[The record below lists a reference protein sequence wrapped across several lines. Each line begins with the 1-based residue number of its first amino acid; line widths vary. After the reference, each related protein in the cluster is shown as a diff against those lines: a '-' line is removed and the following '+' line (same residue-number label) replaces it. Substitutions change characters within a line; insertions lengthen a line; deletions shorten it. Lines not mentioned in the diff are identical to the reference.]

1 MKFLF
6 LSSYAHLVLDPA
18 TQRVSGG
25 AELQVA
31 LLARELAARGHEV
44 VIVGG
49 DHGQEDGRVLEGV
62 RTRVGGKFQTG
73 GVADTLT
80 ALPRVYRI
88 IRQELPDH
96 ILLCG
101 WTAWLLFL
109 LGARAF
115 EADVSFI
122 CGSDAEVDGRY
133 RSANPL
139 RGGLFEAGLRYCD
152 ARFAMSEHQ
161 RALFE
166 KAGLT
171 CSMYRNL
178 ILPRQSPR
186 TAEKDIDLLWISRCQ
201 ALKQPHLFLDLAERL
216 PEARC
221 TIICPNEDDELWQSV
236 RDRSATLANVTF
248 IESVPYREVQAY
260 YDRAKL
266 VVNTSEFEG
275 FPNAFIQAGQG
286 DAAILSLNVDPDR
299 VITQFEA
306 GFYAGGDF
314 ERFVEGARA
323 LLSDGKRLSQAQTGA
338 ARFVTEW
345 HDNGRNV
352 DAFLSGLPK
361 ARSQGS
367 TTAEECQA

>member
-44 VIVGG
+44 VLVGG
-49 DHGQEDGRVLEGV
+49 DHGQDDDRVFEGV

-73 GVADTLT
+73 GMADTLQ
-80 ALPRVYRI
+80 ALPKVYGI
-88 IRQELPDH
+88 IARERPDH

-109 LGARAF
+109 LGARVSGAK
-115 EADVSFI
+115 VSFI

-133 RSANPL
+133 RTANPL
-139 RGGLFEAGLRYCD
+139 RGALFEAGLRHCN

-161 RALFE
+161 RELFQRA
-166 KAGLT
+166 KLPCGL
-171 CSMYRNL
+171 YRNL
-178 ILPRQSPR
+178 ILPRASAR
-186 TAEKDIDLLWISRCQ
+186 TGEKDIDLLWISRCQ

-221 TIICPNEDDELWQSV
+221 TIICPNEDDTLWQSV
-236 RDRSATLANVTF
+236 RDRAGKIANVTF

-286 DAAILSLNVDPDR
+286 DAAILSLNVDPDD

-306 GFYAGGDF
+306 GFYAAGDF
-314 ERFVEGARA
+314 ECFVEDARE
-323 LLSDGKRLSQAQTGA
+323 LLANPKRLAKAQAGA
-338 ARFVTEW
+338 ARFVAEW

-352 DAFLSGLPK
+352 DAFLAGLP
-361 ARSQGS
+361 
-367 TTAEECQA
+367 